1 MKKYFT
7 TVLLS
12 LLFLTSNRAQLIDFE
27 EFNLAPESEWNG
39 SDLTSNNISVE
50 PIIFPTNWD
59 TAFGGYWAGGF
70 ALSNHTDSVTS
81 GFTNMYSAKAG
92 SGYNGSSNY
101 LVAYGETYFKSY
113 SGWPFDLSS
122 LYITNTTYAYN
133 SMRDGDQFAKK
144 FGGPDGTDPDFFS
157 VTFHRYWNDV
167 LQDSL
172 TVFLADF
179 RSNDPAEDYIIR
191 DWTLVNFTSPGFSY
205 ADSVHITFASSDT
218 GMFGINTPLYFAV
231 DFISVVT
238 YVNTAENVGNNDV
251 TLYPNPANDFVQL
264 ATKTSIISAELL
276 GLDGKVIRRAD
287 KQNTMDVSDLANGL
301 YWVRTVFTD
310 GRIRTNKV
318 VVQH

>member
-1 MKKYFT
+1 MRYIFT
-7 TVLLS
+7 ILASTMLGIVS
-12 LLFLTSNRAQLIDFE
+12 LNAQIDFE

-39 SDLTSNNISVE
+39 SDLTFNSISVE

-157 VTFHRYWNDV
+157 VTFHCYWNDV
-167 LQDSL
+167 LNDSL
-172 TVFLADF
+172 TVYLADF
-179 RSNDPAEDYIIR
+179 RSNDPTEDYIIR
-191 DWTLVNFTSPGFSY
+191 DWTLVNFTNLASSF

-238 YVNTAENVGNNDV
+238 YVNTTENVGNNDV

-264 ATKTSIISAELL
+264 ATKASIISAELL
-276 GLDGKVIRRAD
+276 GLDGKVIRRAE
-287 KQNTMDVSDLANGL
+287 KQNRFSTGDLTNGL